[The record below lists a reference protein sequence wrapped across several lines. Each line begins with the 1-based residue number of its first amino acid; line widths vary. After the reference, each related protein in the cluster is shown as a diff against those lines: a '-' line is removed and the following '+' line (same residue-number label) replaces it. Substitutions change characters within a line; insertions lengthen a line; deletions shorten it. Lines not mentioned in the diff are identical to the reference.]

1 MMRRWPEMSYR
12 NEFYRAVALFEE
24 EMSREN
30 AIVAAWDM
38 LEVA

>member
-1 MMRRWPEMSYR
+1 MSYR

-24 EMSREN
+24 EMSHKE
-30 AIVAAWDM
+30 AVIAAWDM